1 MEAGGFSMSAQGD
14 VTTFSFPHFKF
25 VAKEVTER
33 LKVCSSASSY
43 MDDLAELENALGKAL
58 VKVGIG
64 GSEHLK
70 NIKRSLL
77 TV

>member
-1 MEAGGFSMSAQGD
+1 MEAAGFSISAQGD

-58 VKVGIG
+58 VKVGFG

-70 NIKRSLL
+70 NSKEAC
-77 TV
+77 

>member
-1 MEAGGFSMSAQGD
+1 METGGLNKSVQSD
-14 VTTFSFPHFKF
+14 VMTFSFPHFRY

-58 VKVGIG
+58 VKVG
-64 GSEHLK
+64 GSGSVME
-70 NIKRSLL
+70 RAP
-77 TV
+77 